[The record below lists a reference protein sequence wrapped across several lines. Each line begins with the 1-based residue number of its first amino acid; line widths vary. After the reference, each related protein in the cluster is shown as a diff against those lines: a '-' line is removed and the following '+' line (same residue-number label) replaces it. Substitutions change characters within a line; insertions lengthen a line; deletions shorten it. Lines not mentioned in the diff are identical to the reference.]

1 MRTMRLRTHVDL
13 GKGKEHLLSDHH
25 HTRIE
30 LEMMG
35 EAIRSGRPTV
45 FDPVALATYERT
57 LEIMESNPE
66 ALMCA
71 ECGEGIDALDDT
83 LCPKCKESRERS

>member
-1 MRTMRLRTHVDL
+1 MRLRIHVDL

-45 FDPVALATYERT
+45 FDPVA
-57 LEIMESNPE
+57 
-66 ALMCA
+66 
-71 ECGEGIDALDDT
+71 
-83 LCPKCKESRERS
+83 